1 MKIAGM
7 GFTNKK
13 VSLMNPYLRLWAQ
26 NYNPKQ
32 AYHKG
37 MDFSKTYYQEA
48 MPNISISGTAID
60 GKSKKINNK
69 WVFPNAR
76 KLPQEAENF
85 INQKELQIET
95 LRKEIS
101 DYLNEH
107 FLEWDF
113 VTIEEVLNF
122 KSKNEIDKEQE
133 QKYQIHVRKV
143 IRQLDM
149 TKDELKKEI

>member
-1 MKIAGM
+1 M
-7 GFTNKK
+7 GYISKK
-13 VSLMNPYLRLWAQ
+13 VNLLNPYLRLWAES
-26 NYNPKQ
+26 YNQKQ

-37 MDFSKTYYQEA
+37 MDFSKTYYQEV
-48 MPNISISGTAID
+48 MPYINILGTTID
-60 GKSKKINNK
+60 GKSKKINGK

-85 INQKELQIET
+85 ITRKEEQIEA

-101 DYLNEH
+101 SYLNEH

-113 VTIEEVLNF
+113 VRIEEALEF
-122 KSKNEIDKEQE
+122 RKRNEIDKEKE

-143 IRQLDM
+143 IKQLDM
-149 TKDELKKEI
+149 TKEELRG